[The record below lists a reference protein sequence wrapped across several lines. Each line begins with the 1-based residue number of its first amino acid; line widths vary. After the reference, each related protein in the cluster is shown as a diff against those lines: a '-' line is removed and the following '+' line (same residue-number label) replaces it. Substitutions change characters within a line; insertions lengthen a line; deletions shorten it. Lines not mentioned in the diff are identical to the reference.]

1 MRNQTI
7 AIIIIIIMNR
17 QKDREKVGG
26 TFHQKAVATYSWD
39 LLLDQFGSCKSGP
52 YVSDLDFAALANLAA
67 LYKDYKS
74 LHSGN
79 AVALSA
85 DFRDLHVVF
94 LTCFYWLWATVAEA
108 IASSATITSFAV

>member
-1 MRNQTI
+1 MTSGTI
-7 AIIIIIIMNR
+7 SIIIIDI
-17 QKDREKVGG
+17 QKDREKVSG
-26 TFHQKAVATYSWD
+26 TFHQKAVATYSLD

-52 YVSDLDFAALANLAA
+52 YVCDLDFAALANFTA

-108 IASSATITSFAV
+108 IASAATVTSFAV